1 MNANDEAVTTTQT
14 DTEISNGHFCATARL
29 LLVTFFFML
38 LLFLSHGS
46 IREQQIERTFSFS
59 FMKQV
64 QIGMPASQL
73 MLMSISPDDYHS
85 YHIVPPSHFI
95 SSPCLIQHWQQI
107 CSSLS
112 DLYALSGS
120 QMPWRISFFFTRCL
134 SVGLCL
140 FFPSLTLLF
149 FNRVSCPLSQRRD
162 LDVGWISS
170 ILRAVNHRIMRNIFS
185 LCNWYFD
192 YCFLLWC
199 QRVQTVFCLMHPRS
213 HSVLRQAAG

>member
-1 MNANDEAVTTTQT
+1 MQT
-14 DTEISNGHFCATARL
+14 MKPSRQHRQALRFRMVISVQLPGCCWWL
-29 LLVTFFFML
+29 FFML

-59 FMKQV
+59 FLKQV

-73 MLMSISPDDYHS
+73 MLTSITPITS
-85 YHIVPPSHFI
+85 YLPHI

-199 QRVQTVFCLMHPRS
+199 QRVQPVFCLMHLRS